1 MKIVFSSVRLEQ
13 ESYVSGK
20 KVGLLRIVMESVNSY
35 VKHGTIIGLKSEVKG
50 ERDIEREPERQTQ
63 AEREG
68 RTGGKTRRLRETDR
82 RKMSDKKIRRET
94 HMETDT

>member
-1 MKIVFSSVRLEQ
+1 
-13 ESYVSGK
+13 
-20 KVGLLRIVMESVNSY
+20 MESVNSY

-68 RTGGKTRRLRETDR
+68 RTGGKD
-82 RKMSDKKIRRET
+82 
-94 HMETDT
+94 